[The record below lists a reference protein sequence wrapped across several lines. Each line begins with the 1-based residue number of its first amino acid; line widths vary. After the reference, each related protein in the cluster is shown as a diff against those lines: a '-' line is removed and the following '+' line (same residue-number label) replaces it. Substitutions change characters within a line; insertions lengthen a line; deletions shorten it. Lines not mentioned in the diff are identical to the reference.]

1 MSHAIETMVGTVSRE
16 NVITLTG
23 GAPGPCRLHTS
34 TEPHGDGLSPG
45 PTDAWRALPPAGA
58 GDTVPGPGTA
68 RPTLLPSRPQERL
81 SRGASRDPLGPSASH
96 HVWPDTPGEGRRQKD
111 KEKTRDSKGKWAEE
125 RRADRNTHTEVVP
138 VRELK
143 KEADR
148 RGEGKRE
155 KGAAGTEADTQT
167 ETSSGAGEAPVKRGT
182 WPGSLEEPRVPSLVT
197 KAVSATGHSGPA
209 RVNWEEVGTECGY
222 WEQLRLKWKKER
234 TGARGVPG
242 PQRAPFLFG
251 TPFKE

>member
-1 MSHAIETMVGTVSRE
+1 MDFLPAPLMPGGHCLRRERGT
-16 NVITLTG
+16 
-23 GAPGPCRLHTS
+23 PCQ
-34 TEPHGDGLSPG
+34 
-45 PTDAWRALPPAGA
+45 
-58 GDTVPGPGTA
+58 VPEQPDL
-68 RPTLLPSRPQERL
+68 RCSRPDPR
-81 SRGASRDPLGPSASH
+81 RGSQGGHLGTHWAPRH
-96 HVWPDTPGEGRRQKD
+96 HTMYGPIPQGKVERQKD

-222 WEQLRLKWKKER
+222 WEQLRLKQKKER

>member
-1 MSHAIETMVGTVSRE
+1 MY
-16 NVITLTG
+16 
-23 GAPGPCRLHTS
+23 GPI
-34 TEPHGDGLSPG
+34 
-45 PTDAWRALPPAGA
+45 
-58 GDTVPGPGTA
+58 
-68 RPTLLPSRPQERL
+68 PQGKVE
-81 SRGASRDPLGPSASH
+81 
-96 HVWPDTPGEGRRQKD
+96 RQKD

-222 WEQLRLKWKKER
+222 WEQLRLKRKKER
-234 TGARGVPG
+234 TGAREFLAHREPLFYSEHRLKSSQWRREITWE
-242 PQRAPFLFG
+242 QRRG
-251 TPFKE
+251 EN